1 MKKTLMTLAVI
12 AATLTTIAA
21 PAIATAAP
29 RHATVIVVD
38 DRGPAHNDFNRG
50 RDRNDYGSSAQL
62 DSRIERLDSRI
73 DQGRRTGAV
82 SVREGRRLNAELRNI
97 VALKRGY
104 ERSGRGLN
112 RSEVASLD
120 SRLDRLQAH
129 IRFEK
134 RDGDN
139 RRW

>member
-1 MKKTLMTLAVI
+1 MKKTLMTLAAI
-12 AATLTTIAA
+12 AATLTTVAA

-38 DRGPAHNDFNRG
+38 DRGRGPARDHFGASAELNNRI
-50 RDRNDYGSSAQL
+50 D
-62 DSRIERLDSRI
+62 RLDSRI
-73 DQGRRTGAV
+73 DQGRRTGAL
-82 SVREGRRLNAELRNI
+82 SAREGRRLDSELRNI
-97 VALKRGY
+97 IALKRGY

-112 RSEVASLD
+112 RDEVASLD
-120 SRLDRLQAH
+120 NRLDRLQGQ